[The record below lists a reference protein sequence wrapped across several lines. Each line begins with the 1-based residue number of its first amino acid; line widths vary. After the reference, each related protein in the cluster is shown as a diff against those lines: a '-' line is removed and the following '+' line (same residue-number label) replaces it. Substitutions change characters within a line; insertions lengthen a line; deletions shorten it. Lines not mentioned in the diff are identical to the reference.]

1 MSDTIIRHTRPSF
14 AVETEI
20 LDPKTIAADDAANSG
35 ITNTT
40 VVYDDRESPT
50 PHFYYQTNTAIIWGG
65 TRTNI
70 RGLAW

>member
-1 MSDTIIRHTRPSF
+1 MIRHTRPCF

-50 PHFYYQTNTAIIWGG
+50 PIFTINPTQPSSEGEPEPTSEA
-65 TRTNI
+65 
-70 RGLAW
+70 